1 MIDAVLPWLLAFLL
15 LNLGGGLW
23 RAWRGPTD
31 GDRLLSALL
40 FGSTSIALLL
50 IMAEWLQLP
59 ALRSVALLLVMFA
72 SILTL
77 AFFGMPEH
85 DDD

>member
-1 MIDAVLPWLLAFLL
+1 VIETVMPWLLVFLM
-15 LNLGGGLW
+15 LNLGAGMW
-23 RAWRGPTD
+23 RAWQGPTD

-40 FGSTSIALLL
+40 FGTTSIALLL
-50 IMAEWLQLP
+50 MIAEWLALP

-72 SILTL
+72 SILSL

>member
-1 MIDAVLPWLLAFLL
+1 MIEAVLPWLLVFLL
-15 LNLGGGLW
+15 LNLGAGLW
-23 RAWRGPTD
+23 RAWQGPTD

-40 FGSTSIALLL
+40 FGTTSIALLL
-50 IMAEWLQLP
+50 ILAEWLALP

-72 SILTL
+72 SILSL

-85 DDD
+85 GDD